1 MSAPNLKLQQRREAT
16 PSPNVAGRSM
26 TRAELAEAVNAYLWH
41 VRGLRRELDA
51 HTVARYERGAVRW
64 PSKDYRQALCAV
76 LNATESELGFSA
88 LRRTKADDRRD
99 ALAVNLFSPFDPATI
114 PNDFMAGPRSRVRVG
129 ASDVSKI
136 RYAAAAAASMENLH
150 GGGPVSA
157 NAARQLRAFAPL
169 LRGQA
174 TPPIRKAL
182 FEAVGNLSAVAA
194 YSAFDIDDYP
204 AAERRFRFALWCA
217 DAAGSW
223 ELRAATL
230 ADLARKTAYV
240 GNVDGALSL
249 IELAQVRSD
258 RLPHTTRA
266 MLATLR
272 AQFLAVIDRTD
283 EALSEVAPADECFA
297 ARRPGEDAPWMCY
310 YDRAEHLGSTG
321 KALIPVAEKLGHIE
335 LAAPRIRQA
344 IQLQGENYPR
354 SRTFS
359 RTRLA
364 TLTMRIGGP
373 RMAASIGRQ
382 AITDA
387 VNFRSRR
394 IHRELAGLAAAATP
408 HRRIGEVA
416 DLCRSIAALPDV
428 EATA

>member
-26 TRAELAEAVNAYLWH
+26 TRVELAEAVNAHLWH
-41 VRGLRRELDA
+41 ARGLRRELDA
-51 HTVARYERGAVRW
+51 HTIARYERGAVRW

-76 LNATESELGFSA
+76 LNATESELGFCA
-88 LRRTKADDRRD
+88 VRRTKTDDRRD
-99 ALAVNLFSPFDPATI
+99 ALAVNLFSPFDPETV
-114 PNDFMAGPRSRVRVG
+114 PDDFLHGSRSRVRVG
-129 ASDVSKI
+129 PSDVNKI

-150 GGGPVSA
+150 GGGPVTV

-169 LRGQA
+169 LSGQA
-174 TPPIRKAL
+174 TPPVRNAL

-194 YSAFDIDDYP
+194 YSAFDIADYA

-223 ELRAATL
+223 ELRASTL
-230 ADLARKTAYV
+230 ADLARKSAYV

-258 RLPHTTRA
+258 RLTHTTRA

-272 AQFLAVIDRTD
+272 AQFLAAVDRTD
-283 EALSEVAPADECFA
+283 EALSEVARADEYFA
-297 ARRPGEDAPWMCY
+297 TRRREKDPPWMCY
-310 YDRAEHLGSTG
+310 YDHAEHLGSTG
-321 KALIPVAEKLGHIE
+321 KALIPVAERLGRVE
-335 LAAPRIRQA
+335 LAEPRIRQA

-364 TLTMRIGGP
+364 TLTMRMGDP
-373 RMAASIGRQ
+373 RAAAAIGRQ
-382 AITDA
+382 AVTDA
-387 VNFRSRR
+387 VNLRSRR
-394 IHRELAGLAAAATP
+394 IHRELTGLAAAATP

-416 DLCRSIAALPDV
+416 DFRRSIAALPAAG
-428 EATA
+428 ATG